1 MSPHKYSIYV
11 IYIMK
16 FEFDHKTGTI
26 QPKKN
31 EEIYFAKSQGG
42 GLIVDDKKHNIKFII
57 ERDGRITKL
66 FGNFDK
72 DRLNFYDM
80 RDARMITDRVVRLFG
95 SDHKY
100 SDFHYFLRGYHM
112 NESVIESCSDFLN
125 ESVWGGMLDRGEGE
139 VKKEDGRLIGK
150 LEDGTRLIL
159 SNTAFAD
166 GDLVDFDGEN
176 VYNIWGNIHIA
187 IITDGEADYYYAFD
201 NNIDPEDSDGNMTKC
216 FETDSSLRTD
226 YDLKPLIAI
235 IQAMDDWDDDCFFD
249 MDISVYEKHIDFEP
263 SRWISYVL
271 YFDRDDAIEDA
282 ISLEEELLDSMD
294 ISREDIDRWKS
305 YFGNDFIDE
314 DWFKEVYEEMDKSYY
329 DELDEDDAI
338 EELLRYEIIED
349 SEEYFGLDED
359 GEIDHTQPEFDYK
372 DYRDKY
378 VEKRM
383 DDIDDF
389 VEQYIFD
396 FGIDGVKN
404 QIDIHKLAELIVNKD
419 GPESTIASYDSVE
432 REEEVDGTTYYIYRK
447 D

>member
-1 MSPHKYSIYV
+1 
-11 IYIMK
+11 MK
-16 FEFDHKTGTI
+16 FEFDHKTGMMR
-26 QPKKN
+26 PKKD

-57 ERDGRITKL
+57 ERDERITKL

-80 RDARMITDRVVRLFG
+80 RDARMIADRVVRLFG

-100 SDFHYFLRGYHM
+100 TDFHYFLKGYVM
-112 NESVIESCSDFLN
+112 KESVIKNCTDFIGEST
-125 ESVWGGMLDRGEGE
+125 WGGMLDRGSGE
-139 VKKEDGRLIGK
+139 VKREDGRVIGK

-176 VYNIWGNIHIA
+176 VYNIWGNIDIA
-187 IITDGEADYYYAFD
+187 IITDGETDYYYAFD
-201 NNIDPEDSDGNMTKC
+201 NNIDPEDGDGNMTKC

-226 YDLKPLIAI
+226 HDLKPLIAI
-235 IQAMDDWDDDCFFD
+235 IQTMDDWDDDCFFD
-249 MDISVYEKHIDFEP
+249 MDIRVYEKHIDFEP

-271 YFDRDDAIEDA
+271 YFDRDDAIEEA
-282 ISLEEELLDSMD
+282 VSIEEDLLDSTN
-294 ISREDIDRWKS
+294 ISKEDIERWRGL
-305 YFGNDFIDE
+305 FGNEFIDE
-314 DWFKEVYEEMDKSYY
+314 NWFKEAYEEMDKSYY
-329 DELDEDDAI
+329 DDLDEEDAI
-338 EELLRYEIIED
+338 EELLRWGVIED
-349 SEEYFGLDED
+349 TEEYFDLDED

-372 DYRDKY
+372 DYKDKY

-396 FGIDGVKN
+396 FGIDSIKG
-404 QIDIHKLAELIVNKD
+404 QIDTHKLAELIVNKD
-419 GPESTIASYDSVE
+419 GPESTIAGYDSVE
-432 REEEVDGTTYYIYRK
+432 REEEVDGDTYYIYRK